1 MANVKAKVI
10 KGSVNGKTI
19 GEELSVSDSD
29 FSWLEERG
37 YVEKVAVKSKPKSK
51 PKEKPKEDDK
61 DSDGQE

>member
-10 KGSVNGKTI
+10 KGSVNGKTV
-19 GEELSVSDSD
+19 GEEISVSDSD

-51 PKEKPKEDDK
+51 PKESNKE
-61 DSDGQE
+61 SDEGEEK

>member
-10 KGSVNGKTI
+10 RGSVNGKTI

-37 YVEKVAVKSKPKSK
+37 YVEKAAVKSKPKPK
-51 PKEKPKEDDK
+51 PKESNKE
-61 DSDGQE
+61 SDEGEEK

>member
-10 KGSVNGKTI
+10 SGSVNGKTI

-37 YVEKVAVKSKPKSK
+37 YVEKAAVKSKPKPK
-51 PKEKPKEDDK
+51 PKESNKE
-61 DSDGQE
+61 SDEGEEK

>member
-10 KGSVNGKTI
+10 KGSVNGKTV

-37 YVEKVAVKSKPKSK
+37 YVEKVAVKSKPKPK
-51 PKEKPKEDDK
+51 PKESNKE
-61 DSDGQE
+61 SDEGEEK

>member
-10 KGSVNGKTI
+10 RGSVNGKPI

-37 YVEKVAVKSKPKSK
+37 YVEKAAVKSKPKPK
-51 PKEKPKEDDK
+51 PKESKKE
-61 DSDGQE
+61 SDEGEEK

>member
-10 KGSVNGKTI
+10 KGSVNGKTV

-37 YVEKVAVKSKPKSK
+37 YVEKAAVKSKPKPK
-51 PKEKPKEDDK
+51 PKESNKEPDEGGEK
-61 DSDGQE
+61 

>member
-10 KGSVNGKTI
+10 RGSVNGKTI

-37 YVEKVAVKSKPKSK
+37 YVEKAAVKSKPKPK
-51 PKEKPKEDDK
+51 PKESIKE
-61 DSDGQE
+61 SDEGEEK

>member
-10 KGSVNGKTI
+10 RGSVNGKTI

-37 YVEKVAVKSKPKSK
+37 YVEKAAVKSKPKPK
-51 PKEKPKEDDK
+51 PKESTKE
-61 DSDGQE
+61 SDEGEEK

>member
-10 KGSVNGKTI
+10 RGSVNGKTI

-37 YVEKVAVKSKPKSK
+37 YVEKVAVKSKPKPK
-51 PKEKPKEDDK
+51 PKESNKE
-61 DSDGQE
+61 SDEGEEK

>member
-10 KGSVNGKTI
+10 KGSVNGKTV

-51 PKEKPKEDDK
+51 PKESNKEPDEGGEK
-61 DSDGQE
+61 

>member
-1 MANVKAKVI
+1 MANVKVKVI

-37 YVEKVAVKSKPKSK
+37 YVEKAAVKSKPKPK
-51 PKEKPKEDDK
+51 PKESNKE
-61 DSDGQE
+61 SDEGEEK

>member
-37 YVEKVAVKSKPKSK
+37 YVEKVAVKSKPKPK
-51 PKEKPKEDDK
+51 PKESNKE
-61 DSDGQE
+61 SDEGEEK

>member
-51 PKEKPKEDDK
+51 PKESNKE
-61 DSDGQE
+61 SDEGEEK